1 MARKAPDIK
10 IRIQRQE
17 KKIIKLTE
25 ELEKAKDLYEELLQ
39 EQREADKQKL
49 FEAYEKSNRSFDE
62 IIDFMKGKADL

>member
-25 ELEKAKDLYEELLQ
+25 EKAKDLYEELLQ